1 MSYVLHP
8 LSLPK
13 VRMNKN
19 GSEDYGWAKFAG
31 YAESVFVHRSDV
43 DELPA
48 RGDALIGTVVRKRNG
63 KLQAFYVR
71 KAPVEDADERLH
83 ATLLGGVA

>member
-1 MSYVLHP
+1 MP
-8 LSLPK
+8 SLPK

-48 RGDALIGTVVRKRNG
+48 RGDALFGTVVRKRSG
-63 KLQAFYVR
+63 KLQAF
-71 KAPVEDADERLH
+71 
-83 ATLLGGVA
+83 

>member
-1 MSYVLHP
+1 MSYVLHHP
-8 LSLPK
+8 PK
-13 VRMNKN
+13 VKMNKN

-48 RGDALIGTVVRKRNG
+48 RGDALIGTVVRNRRG

-71 KAPVEDADERLH
+71 KAPVEDADARLH